1 MSQIKEIAAYWGTR
15 AQGYS
20 ERCKIDLIEDTKFDW
35 LDKIC
40 KYAPAKQ
47 QLNVLDIGC
56 GAGFF
61 SILMTKAGHNVTSI
75 DYTENMVNSAIQ
87 NAMDAGVDIE
97 VLQMDA
103 QNLDFEDDTF
113 DLIVTRNV
121 TWVMEQPTKAYSEW
135 IRVLQPGG
143 RMINFDENQY
153 LYLFDEDYKKEKERR
168 GEPEYMKKVH
178 NTQIMEEL
186 AYKLPLSKEVRPC
199 WDVQTLL
206 SLGVSNV
213 TADVYNKRVIEK
225 DGKNKVLYNSFI
237 VCAEK

>member
-61 SILMTKAGHNVTSI
+61 SILMAKAGHNVTSI

-87 NAMDAGVDIE
+87 NAVDAGVDIE

-168 GEPEYMKKVH
+168 GEKRYR
-178 NTQIMEEL
+178 EEQQ
-186 AYKLPLSKEVRPC
+186 
-199 WDVQTLL
+199 VQC
-206 SLGVSNV
+206 V
-213 TADVYNKRVIEK
+213 TAILRKHLLKSHGE
-225 DGKNKVLYNSFI
+225 
-237 VCAEK
+237 

>member
-1 MSQIKEIAAYWGTR
+1 MQIC
-15 AQGYS
+15 S
-20 ERCKIDLIEDTKFDW
+20 LH
-35 LDKIC
+35 
-40 KYAPAKQ
+40 KQ

-61 SILMTKAGHNVTSI
+61 SIPMAKAGHNVTSI

-135 IRVLQPGG
+135 IRV
-143 RMINFDENQY
+143 FTA
-153 LYLFDEDYKKEKERR
+153 RR
-168 GEPEYMKKVH
+168 Q
-178 NTQIMEEL
+178 N
-186 AYKLPLSKEVRPC
+186 
-199 WDVQTLL
+199 D
-206 SLGVSNV
+206 
-213 TADVYNKRVIEK
+213 
-225 DGKNKVLYNSFI
+225 
-237 VCAEK
+237 

>member
-1 MSQIKEIAAYWGTR
+1 
-15 AQGYS
+15 
-20 ERCKIDLIEDTKFDW
+20 
-35 LDKIC
+35 
-40 KYAPAKQ
+40 
-47 QLNVLDIGC
+47 
-56 GAGFF
+56 
-61 SILMTKAGHNVTSI
+61 
-75 DYTENMVNSAIQ
+75 
-87 NAMDAGVDIE
+87 
-97 VLQMDA
+97 MDA

-186 AYKLPLSKEVRPC
+186 AYKLPLSKMCIRDSLKAADAMDFDDMICKTVELLQKNP
-199 WDVQTLL
+199 DVLEYYHNKFRYFMVDEYQDTNQAQYLL
-206 SLGVSNV
+206 IDLLARHSGNLCVVGDDRCV
-213 TADVYNKRVIEK
+213 
-225 DGKNKVLYNSFI
+225 
-237 VCAEK
+237 